1 MPVAGVDLSPS
12 SSAAVVLNDD
22 GSVAEFEHFDLRD
35 ADVKKS
41 MRPRFD
47 MAHLVMEWV
56 ASAGGKDDVVWV
68 GLEDYDL
75 SGTQQVGYQ
84 IAETAGLFKYLLLY
98 DHFGQKTDY
107 WKLALIHPVKRTSY
121 VRRHSD
127 DPPKKIDKNAVIAW
141 ALAEG
146 FEPPVKVRGGDGYD
160 KRQREDLADAYVLA
174 RMTLEL
180 AAHLENGAAPQTGH
194 LLLDPKNGV
203 AFRQDHLFNVTAL
216 STGAS

>member
-47 MAHLVMEWV
+47 MAHLVIEWV
-56 ASAGGKDDVVWV
+56 ASAGGKDVVVWV

-107 WKLALIHPVKRTSY
+107 WKLALIHPAKRTSY

-127 DPPKKIDKNAVIAW
+127 DPPKKIDKNA
-141 ALAEG
+141 
-146 FEPPVKVRGGDGYD
+146 
-160 KRQREDLADAYVLA
+160 VLA